1 VIVCFGEALI
11 DLYATPLDATPAEA
25 TAFIPHVG
33 GAPANVAIT
42 LGRLGVPARFVGAV
56 GRDGHGDRLLNALRD
71 ARVDTAAVQRRAERT
86 GIAFVRVAPTGE
98 RSFLFYRQGGAD
110 YALDADAMLRAE
122 PLRDARAVLF
132 GSSAFVAEPL
142 ATAARAL
149 LEAAVTQ
156 GVPVAVDLNARP
168 HLWPH
173 PSALLDAA
181 RRLLEVADVVKAS
194 DDDLTA
200 LGLDATLNALRSHTR
215 PGALLALT
223 RGAAGWEA
231 SRGALRLRGD
241 AETAPSVDATGAGDA
256 FTAGL
261 LAALHGASGEPDE
274 AALGEALRCAGALG
288 ARAVTA
294 AGATEALRPPWPE
307 VVQNLLQRKE
317 FRS

>member
-1 VIVCFGEALI
+1 MIVCFGEALI
-11 DLYATPLDATPAEA
+11 DLYAEPLDATPAEA
-25 TAFIPHVG
+25 TAFIPHTG

-42 LGRLGVPARFVGAV
+42 LGRLGLPVRFVGAV
-56 GRDGHGDRLLNALRD
+56 GRDGHGDRLLRVLRD
-71 ARVDTAAVQRRAERT
+71 AHVDTAAVQRRAERT
-86 GIAFVRVAPTGE
+86 GIAFVRVATTGE

-110 YALDADAMLRAE
+110 YALDADAMLRAD
-122 PLRDARAVLF
+122 PLRGAHAVLF

-149 LEAAVTQ
+149 LDAAVAQ

-168 HLWPH
+168 HLWPD

-200 LGLDATLNALRSHTR
+200 LGLTPSLDALRALTR
-215 PGALLALT
+215 PNTLLALT

-231 SRGALRLRGD
+231 SRGEHHLRGE
-241 AETAPSVDATGAGDA
+241 AVPTACVDATGAGDA

-261 LAALHGASGEPDE
+261 LARMEGAALSDE
-274 AALGEALRCAGALG
+274 AALREALRCAAALG
-288 ARAVTA
+288 ARAVTV
-294 AGATEALRPPWPE
+294 AGATTAMAPPWPE
-307 VVQNLLQRKE
+307 VVQRFLQRKE
-317 FRS
+317 LRT

>member
-1 VIVCFGEALI
+1 MILCFGEALI
-11 DLYATPLDATPAEA
+11 DLYASPLDAPAAEA

-56 GRDGHGDRLLNALRD
+56 GRDGHGDRLLGALRE
-71 ARVDTAAVQRRAERT
+71 AGVDTTAVQRRAERT

-110 YALDADAMLRAE
+110 YALDADAMLRAD
-122 PLRDARAVLF
+122 PLRGARAVLF

-149 LEAAVTQ
+149 LDAAVAQ

-168 HLWPH
+168 HLWSD
-173 PSALLDAA
+173 PSALLDAV
-181 RRLLEVADVVKAS
+181 RRLLDVADVVKAS

-200 LGLDATLNALRSHTR
+200 LGLDASLDALRGLAR
-215 PGALLALT
+215 PAALLALT

-231 SRGALRLRGD
+231 EWRGLRLRGA
-241 AETAPSVDATGAGDA
+241 AEPVERVDATGAGDA

-261 LAALHGASGEPDE
+261 LAALLAHPEGRDE
-274 AALGEALRCAGALG
+274 ASLREALACAGALG
-288 ARAVTA
+288 ARAVTV

-307 VVQNLLQRKE
+307 AVQNLLQRKE
-317 FRS
+317 LRS